1 MSSFLFAMFEG
12 GGNVPLLVP
21 VVRAVVERG
30 HDVTVVT
37 GPGIRRPN
45 PPPGASP
52 RLVDPL
58 RDAGARVVQLLD
70 EPLDP
75 LDGFVLGTAI
85 FGRTPASLDGA
96 VDAGRISRWS
106 VPWAERLGPVIDH
119 VQPDA
124 LVCDF
129 FLYGALAA
137 GEAAGI
143 PTAALVHNCT
153 LLRPL
158 PGLPLP
164 PPGDMPL
171 AGPHGWV
178 RDRLW
183 AAAYR
188 HIARREGASHLDA
201 ARIALGLPSLD
212 TSPDE
217 QVMRADRVLVLGTRA
232 FEFPLRGSL
241 PDNVRYVGTIL
252 EDDPSASWAPG
263 LNGERPWVLIS
274 LSTLPQGQAS
284 VMRNVLQAVASL
296 PIRAVVTLGPALA
309 RESFDTPANV
319 QVETFVPHEAV
330 LPYASAVI
338 TQCGLGTISKV
349 LARGLPMVCLP
360 VLGDQPANAAR
371 IERLGAGLRLSH
383 DAPPADIGAAV
394 RRVLGE
400 PKFRIAAERFAGVV
414 AQENPRRAV
423 VDELE
428 SLARACS

>member
-30 HDVTVVT
+30 HDVTVVA
-37 GPGIRRPN
+37 GPSIRRPN
-45 PPPGASP
+45 PPPAASG

-70 EPLDP
+70 EPLHP

-85 FGRTPASLDGA
+85 LGRTPPSLHGA
-96 VDAGRISRWS
+96 VDAGRIARWS
-106 VPWAERLGPVIDH
+106 RPWAERLAPVIEDA
-119 VQPDA
+119 QPAA

-153 LLRPL
+153 VLWPL

-164 PPGDMPL
+164 PPGALPL
-171 AGPHGWV
+171 AGPRGWV

-183 AAAYR
+183 AAAHQ
-188 HIARREGASHLDA
+188 HIARREGAVHLDA
-201 ARIALGLPSLD
+201 ARVALGLPPLD
-212 TSPDE
+212 APPDE
-217 QVMRADRVLVLGTRA
+217 QVMRADRVLVLGTRE
-232 FEFPLRGSL
+232 FELPLRGPL
-241 PDNVRYVGTIL
+241 PENVRYVGTIL
-252 EDDPSASWAPG
+252 EDDASARWEPAVHG
-263 LNGERPWVLIS
+263 DQPWVLVS
-274 LSTLPQGQAS
+274 MSTLPQGQAP
-284 VMRNVLQAVASL
+284 VMRNVLEAIAGL
-296 PIRAVVTLGPALA
+296 PVRAVVTLGPTLA
-309 RESFDTPANV
+309 HDSFDAPANV

-330 LPYASAVI
+330 LPHVSAVI

-371 IERLGAGLRLSH
+371 IQRLGAGLRLSH
-383 DAPPADIGAAV
+383 DAPPADIGRAL
-394 RRVLGE
+394 RRVLDE
-400 PKFRIAAERFAGVV
+400 PSFRVAAENYASAVGREDPRRTVV
-414 AQENPRRAV
+414 A
-423 VDELE
+423 ELE
-428 SLARACS
+428 ALLPP